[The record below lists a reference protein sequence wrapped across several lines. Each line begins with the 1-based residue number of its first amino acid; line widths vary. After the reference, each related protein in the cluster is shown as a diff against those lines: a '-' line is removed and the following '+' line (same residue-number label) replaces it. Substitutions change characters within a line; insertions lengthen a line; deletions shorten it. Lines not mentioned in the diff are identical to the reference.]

1 MALGNCLQVSGIY
14 AAKTS
19 LLQRCHPL
27 SSTDKLHLLACK
39 GLDKPNSL
47 SFSSHSFSSRGRSQ
61 RPRIVCKARE
71 AIAEV
76 QVVTDST
83 WDSVVI
89 ASPVPVLVEFWAP
102 WCGPCK
108 MLIPVIEELAK
119 EYAGKIV
126 CCKVNTDQCPNI
138 ARTYGIRSIPTVIFF
153 NKGERKENIVGAVPK
168 ANLSAS
174 IEKYLES

>member
-1 MALGNCLQVSGIY
+1 MALENCLQVC

-27 SSTDKLHLLACK
+27 SSTEKLHLPACR
-39 GLDKPNSL
+39 GPNKPNLL
-47 SFSSHSFSSRGRSQ
+47 SFSSSYSSSSRGRSQ
-61 RPRIVCKARE
+61 KPRIVCKARG
-71 AIAEV
+71 AIDEV
-76 QVVTDST
+76 QVVTEST
-83 WDSVVI
+83 WDNVVI

-108 MLIPVIEELAK
+108 MLLPVIEELAK
-119 EYAGKIV
+119 EYAGKVV

-153 NKGERKENIVGAVPK
+153 QRGERKENIVGAVPK

-174 IEKYLES
+174 IEKYIES